1 MPVVSSGTV
10 PSGRGRSF
18 GDQPKTESEVFIY
31 FELSVP
37 VTVVSRERSCSSQ
50 STACV
55 DVVVGRGRCKHRNT
69 GASTGI
75 DRNTGESR
83 RNAPEYTVCVNVYD
97 VCVCSVWLY
106 FVFNVS
112 RTN

>member
-1 MPVVSSGTV
+1 MAPVISV
-10 PSGRGRSF
+10 SGRS
-18 GDQPKTESEVFIY
+18 
-31 FELSVP
+31 
-37 VTVVSRERSCSSQ
+37 
-50 STACV
+50 
-55 DVVVGRGRCKHRNT
+55 GRCKHRNT
-69 GASTGI
+69 GVSTGI

-97 VCVCSVWLY
+97 VCACSVWLY

>member
-1 MPVVSSGTV
+1 MSAVKTMVATV
-10 PSGRGRSF
+10 R
-18 GDQPKTESEVFIY
+18 T
-31 FELSVP
+31 
-37 VTVVSRERSCSSQ
+37 VSRAKGFVPKKAPLTLVSGCCQPFSF
-50 STACV
+50 
-55 DVVVGRGRCKHRNT
+55 GRCKHRNT

-83 RNAPEYTVCVNVYD
+83 RNAPEYTVCVNGYD

>member
-1 MPVVSSGTV
+1 MYIVV
-10 PSGRGRSF
+10 
-18 GDQPKTESEVFIY
+18 
-31 FELSVP
+31 L
-37 VTVVSRERSCSSQ
+37 
-50 STACV
+50 
-55 DVVVGRGRCKHRNT
+55 GRCKHRNT

>member
-1 MPVVSSGTV
+1 MVVYKFWTGTV
-10 PSGRGRSF
+10 
-18 GDQPKTESEVFIY
+18 VFQNGGIV
-31 FELSVP
+31 LVARP
-37 VTVVSRERSCSSQ
+37 
-50 STACV
+50 
-55 DVVVGRGRCKHRNT
+55 GRCKHRNT

-97 VCVCSVWLY
+97 VCACSVWLY

>member
-1 MPVVSSGTV
+1 MKVAGMHRNTQYASMFMTCVFVLYGYILFLMYPGRTRPKICLSFSKVV
-10 PSGRGRSF
+10 
-18 GDQPKTESEVFIY
+18 
-31 FELSVP
+31 
-37 VTVVSRERSCSSQ
+37 
-50 STACV
+50 A
-55 DVVVGRGRCKHRNT
+55 VGLRPHRNT

>member
-1 MPVVSSGTV
+1 MSDERQYQSISGA
-10 PSGRGRSF
+10 
-18 GDQPKTESEVFIY
+18 QW
-31 FELSVP
+31 
-37 VTVVSRERSCSSQ
+37 
-50 STACV
+50 CV
-55 DVVVGRGRCKHRNT
+55 DTGRCKHRNT

-97 VCVCSVWLY
+97 VCACSLWLY

-112 RTN
+112 RTNYTKNMFVVFESRSRRMAAAILDRQTPHQ

>member
-1 MPVVSSGTV
+1 MVIIQIVAFRNNLETAYLWLIETA
-10 PSGRGRSF
+10 
-18 GDQPKTESEVFIY
+18 KT
-31 FELSVP
+31 
-37 VTVVSRERSCSSQ
+37 T
-50 STACV
+50 
-55 DVVVGRGRCKHRNT
+55 GRCKHRNT

>member
-1 MPVVSSGTV
+1 MLVFLSLCMLVGCYVAGSIPLAVTL
-10 PSGRGRSF
+10 
-18 GDQPKTESEVFIY
+18 SEVGIPTHT
-31 FELSVP
+31 L
-37 VTVVSRERSCSSQ
+37 
-50 STACV
+50 TAT
-55 DVVVGRGRCKHRNT
+55 GTGTEHPNTRGRCKHRNT

-83 RNAPEYTVCVNVYD
+83 QNAPEYTVCVNVYD